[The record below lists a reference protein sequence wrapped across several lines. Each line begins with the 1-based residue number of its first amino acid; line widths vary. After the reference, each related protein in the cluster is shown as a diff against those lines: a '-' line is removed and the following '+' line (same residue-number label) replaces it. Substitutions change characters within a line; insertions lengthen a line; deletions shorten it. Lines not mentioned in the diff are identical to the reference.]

1 MNTMSIFISYLVR
14 NINQVM
20 NNMKDEES
28 AKNVY
33 GEFNQKD
40 QRIAELEKE
49 NERLKLVEKLYQES
63 SIGHIYEGFN
73 RLQEENE
80 ELKQQLAEQVK
91 TVNIERRIK

>member
-14 NINQVM
+14 NINQVI

-49 NERLKLVEKLYQES
+49 NE
-63 SIGHIYEGFN
+63 
-73 RLQEENE
+73 
-80 ELKQQLAEQVK
+80 ELKQQLAEQIK
-91 TVNIERRIK
+91 TVNIERRINNGFYKRN